1 MIFELLFWKCNK
13 KWNEMKN
20 AQQWSNQN
28 NHFFFIHSSD
38 QKGSHNLKFTKQAET
53 GLRDIL
59 LYAIKVLML
68 ISSKCLPF
76 NNSVL

>member
-1 MIFELLFWKCNK
+1 
-13 KWNEMKN
+13 MK
-20 AQQWSNQN
+20 QSKQS
-28 NHFFFIHSSD
+28 FFFLIHSFD

-59 LYAIKVLML
+59 LYEIKVLML
-68 ISSKCLPF
+68 ISSKYLPF